1 MAIGFRK
8 SLFGFNCDDVINYV
22 KKLHSNFAQK
32 ENDLKKSIENLS
44 TKIDELAIERE
55 NMLKEKT
62 ELKQKLAEYNAK
74 KAEME
79 RLSENIGKLYLVA
92 QTNAKSIMS
101 NAEENS
107 RLANEEISKNITTI
121 DETHEA
127 LRALR
132 QSITETSENFT
143 REVDALMQSLNVT
156 KERITADKEADSEAK
171 AEFSSVFEALTK

>member
-22 KKLHSNFAQK
+22 KKLHNNFAQK
-32 ENDLKKSIENLS
+32 ENELKKSIENLS
-44 TKIDELAIERE
+44 AKIDKLAIERE
-55 NMLKEKT
+55 NMLNEKAVL
-62 ELKQKLAEYNAK
+62 ERKVAEYNAK
-74 KAEME
+74 SAEME

-92 QTNAKSIMS
+92 QTNAKSIMN

-107 RLANEEISKNITTI
+107 RIANAEISKNITTI

-132 QSITETSENFT
+132 ASITETSENFT
-143 REVDALMQSLNVT
+143 REIDTLMESLGT
-156 KERITADKEADSEAK
+156 AKEKITADNEADTKAK
-171 AEFSSVFEALTK
+171 AEFSSVFEALKK